1 MPNKLTIPL
10 VALLALAAGLAVGY
24 FVGAGDGEDTKTP
37 PPVLIAPT
45 QPDPAAQPR
54 VLDPLAQSEAS
65 KPNTVAELIAAA
77 EIPPVPSGDV
87 EYTGTVNTIS
97 GAPIPGVTVTARPSF
112 PNPRS
117 WRSVTP
123 EDRVHRELARAKW
136 DQLAT
141 RTTVTDAEGRY
152 KLTGL
157 AGKTSYT
164 LSAEA
169 DGWEFSRRDPRAPA
183 GTLEHHF
190 TGIALT
196 VVEVTARL
204 QDGSALEDARISY
217 RSSAKVREY
226 TGYAQN
232 GHGELRLTPGEWT
245 IQATSDDDWRETPRR
260 YRSEPVTL
268 TVEEG
273 KAAGPVELVLKPTPS
288 IRGSITLP
296 AGFVRPSLTVRIQAG
311 PPSEPPGRRV
321 EDLKGALEGFIAT
334 EHGHT
339 TYELHD
345 VPPGRHRVL
354 LSAGGILLAWGDVT
368 TTGEDLTHDL
378 QVQTPGHDD
387 YIVMRV
393 YGPDGSLLPD
403 AEVDL
408 TVHTQHINSGRNA
421 LKLVADDG
429 SIWIERYDPDG
440 TAEWYVLR
448 VSHTAHGEFEARY
461 EASSREVLEVRLE
474 RPAFLVLTVPNW
486 DEVREKY
493 ALSWELVPKS
503 DSGSRTFLRDQ
514 RQQTSPIKLGPVSP
528 GTHEL
533 RLRLEYGMWDSVNL
547 VSREVVLVAGNNEIT
562 ESVPALHALTIRVED
577 VENAPDVDL
586 QGNGF
591 DLDLEFSKGVCVVKF
606 LPAGTYALVT
616 RTGEMVVSV
625 TGDQEIV
632 FTPRTYDCLRLDI
645 RPEGGKIEGLGL
657 RDDDKLIEVDGTELK
672 LDQDFVQ
679 VQASFAKT
687 STTWV
692 VLREGVRTEVTFDGT
707 ALYATLIGRDKSGES
722 LQFHRAI
729 RD

>member
-1 MPNKLTIPL
+1 MSNRLTIPL
-10 VALLALAAGLAVGY
+10 VALLALAVGLAVGY

-45 QPDPAAQPR
+45 QPDPAAPPP
-54 VLDPLAQSEAS
+54 VLDPLAQPEAN

-87 EYTGTVNTIS
+87 EYTGTVSTIS

-112 PNPRS
+112 PNPPNS
-117 WRSVTP
+117 RSVTP
-123 EDRVHRELARAKW
+123 EDRVRHELARAKW
-136 DQLAT
+136 GQLAT
-141 RTTVTDAEGRY
+141 RTAVTDAEGRY

-157 AGKTSYT
+157 ADKTGYT

-183 GTLEHHF
+183 GTVEHHF
-190 TGIALT
+190 VGTAMTRI
-196 VVEVTARL
+196 EVSVRL
-204 QDGSALEDARISY
+204 PDGSSPKDAVISY
-217 RSSAKVREY
+217 RSAARVRDR
-226 TGYAQN
+226 TGYARD
-232 GHGELRLTPGEWT
+232 GIGDIRLSPGEWT
-245 IQATSDDDWRETPRR
+245 IHATSDDWRDSRR
-260 YRSEPVTL
+260 RFRSEPVTL
-268 TVEEG
+268 LVEEG

-321 EDLKGALEGFIAT
+321 EDVKGALDGFIAT
-334 EHGHT
+334 EHEQI

-354 LSAGGILLAWGDVT
+354 LSASGILLAWGDVT
-368 TTGEDLTHDL
+368 TTGEDLTYDL
-378 QVQTPGHDD
+378 QVQRPGHDD
-387 YIVMRV
+387 YIVVRV
-393 YGPDGSLLPD
+393 YGPDGLLLPD

-440 TAEWYVLR
+440 TAEWYELR
-448 VSHTAHGEFEARY
+448 ISHSAHGEFEARY

-474 RPAFLVLTVPNW
+474 RPAFLTLTVPNW
-486 DEVREKY
+486 DELREKY

-503 DSGSRTFLRDQ
+503 DSGSTTLLRDQ

-533 RLRLEYGMWDSVNL
+533 RLRLEYGNWDSVNL

-562 ESVPALHALTIRVED
+562 ESVPELHALTIRVED
-577 VENAPDVDL
+577 AENAPDVDL

-591 DLDLEFSKGVCVVKF
+591 DLDLEFRKGVCVVKF

-625 TGDQEIV
+625 AGDQEIV
-632 FTPRTYDCLRLDI
+632 FSPRAYDCLRLAI

-692 VLREGVRTEVTFDGT
+692 VLREGTRTAVTFDGT
-707 ALYATLIGRDKSGES
+707 ALYAMLTGSNNSGES
-722 LQFHRAI
+722 LQLHRAI